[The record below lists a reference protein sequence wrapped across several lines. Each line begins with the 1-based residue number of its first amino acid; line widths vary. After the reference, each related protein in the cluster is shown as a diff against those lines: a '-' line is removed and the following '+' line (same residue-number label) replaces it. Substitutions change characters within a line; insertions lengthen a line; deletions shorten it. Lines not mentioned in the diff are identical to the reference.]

1 MNSDWLPPN
10 AARPPSPMSLPPFLE
25 LLSGRLQSAAVDLR
39 AQHVAEV
46 GFRLQPALEAVD
58 ELAALDWAVL
68 GGDVWQ
74 TGGSVPKPTYDNW
87 HADRGPK
94 EDWGA
99 YVRRSADYSRN
110 RITLFDTAQPS
121 GTALFALVP
130 SSEPGYNALMRDR
143 GDG

>member
-1 MNSDWLPPN
+1 MTLEQRLVNALRIPSPRGGAEWCCMNSDWLPSN
-10 AARPPSPMSLPPFLE
+10 AARPPWPMSLPSYLE
-25 LLSGRLQSAAVDLR
+25 LLSDRLQSAAVDLR

-87 HADRGPK
+87 HSDRGP
-94 EDWGA
+94 
-99 YVRRSADYSRN
+99 
-110 RITLFDTAQPS
+110 
-121 GTALFALVP
+121 
-130 SSEPGYNALMRDR
+130 
-143 GDG
+143 